1 MKAGSRGSE
10 RPKVWNGGLAH
21 SAVPLSSL
29 PARHAHVP
37 WWHTRLGTFYLC
49 MPLTHTVQPLLPTLT
64 KTKTQLALLHDVL
77 SPMTPL
83 PPAAAAGSR
92 ARITSGASAG
102 AGAGAAP
109 GQKAWEMGRQQYLS
123 WAVGKALAAAG
134 QGAGAAS
141 QALGASA
148 SATREA
154 RDGHLAQDGSLEG
167 VERALRQ
174 IGGQEEV
181 DAASRAL

>member
-1 MKAGSRGSE
+1 MCRG
-10 RPKVWNGGLAH
+10 GM
-21 SAVPLSSL
+21 
-29 PARHAHVP
+29 PASK
-37 WWHTRLGTFYLC
+37 
-49 MPLTHTVQPLLPTLT
+49 PLTSLSKLTHSVQPLLPTLS
-64 KTKTQLALLHDVL
+64 KTKTQLASLHDVL
-77 SPMTPL
+77 APMATL

-92 ARITSGASAG
+92 ARSTPSASTSAS

-141 QALGASA
+141 QAQGASA
-148 SATREA
+148 QATREA
-154 RDGHLAQDGSLEG
+154 RDGPLAPDASLEG
-167 VERALRQ
+167 VERALKQ
-174 IGGQEEV
+174 VGGQEEM